1 MTTPHSKA
9 ELIEVLDEVGQGI
22 TGTVQALSPQ
32 AFERESDGE
41 WSAAGY
47 LQHLIL
53 SVKPLAKALALPAE
67 QVQSLFGQPDHPSR
81 DYAALATFYKA
92 RVNQV
97 FPNGAPNPIAPNTYR
112 FPDGITDKKAYLV
125 QTWQEAHQRLLQ
137 ALARWE
143 EADLDAYQLPHPA
156 MGLMTLREMLF
167 FTHFHN
173 ALHWDDIQRVSG

>member
-22 TGTVQALSPQ
+22 TKTVQMLSPQ
-32 AFERESDGE
+32 AFERESDDE
-41 WSAAGY
+41 WSATGY

-67 QVQSLFGQPDHPSR
+67 QVRALFGQPDHASR
-81 DYAALATFYKA
+81 SYAALAAFYKA
-92 RVNQV
+92 RVEQV
-97 FPNGAPNPIAPNTYR
+97 FPSGVVNPIAPSTYR
-112 FPDGITDKKAYLV
+112 FPDGVMDKHAYLV
-125 QTWQEAHQRLLQ
+125 QTWQAAHQRLME

-156 MGLMTLREMLF
+156 MGLVTLREMLF
-167 FTHFHN
+167 FAHFHN
-173 ALHWDDIQRVSG
+173 ALHWDDIRRVSG